1 MYILTMKLALRL
13 MRTLFFFYKQIF
25 PLNFLFSLCFTL
37 LGIYLIQDLLLIFI
51 VNFTT
56 FGYAL
61 SLFYF
66 ELMRKPVYYFYYN
79 LGYSKMH
86 LFGFGALANLLI
98 AIFLYIGNSIFF

>member
-1 MYILTMKLALRL
+1 MS
-13 MRTLFFFYKQIF
+13 MRTLLFFYKQIF
-25 PLNFLFSLCFTL
+25 LLNFWFSICFTL
-37 LGIYLIQDLLLIFI
+37 LGIYLIENLLLIFI
-51 VNFTT
+51 INFTT

-79 LGYSKMH
+79 LGYSKVH

-98 AIFLYIGNSIFF
+98 AILLYIGSSMIF